1 MHLWY
6 FVRVLY
12 AYRVRQACLPSLGCY
27 ADRIFVIIMFNFT
40 WLWMC
45 WHALYIFVCGL
56 NPLPCVHADFWIPK
70 GWRHH
75 YGVWFYCILS
85 YVLKGPM
92 SFEYIH
98 ICGLECVERLYVLW
112 RHTHLSRLFPV
123 CKESDDLC
131 NKISRSSCWYIRSYA
146 YTFLGLYFEIS
157 RAYWDSHN
165 YWPRS
170 ARVIYSSA
178 RVSNC
183 ENLLW

>member
-45 WHALYIFVCGL
+45 WHALYICVCGL

-98 ICGLECVERLYVLW
+98 ICGSNVLKGPMCFEHIHICGLECVKRPYVLW
-112 RHTHLSRLFPV
+112 THTLLWTRMCWKV
-123 CKESDDLC
+123 LC
-131 NKISRSSCWYIRSYA
+131 ALNT
-146 YTFLGLYFEIS
+146 YTFVDLM
-157 RAYWDSHN
+157 
-165 YWPRS
+165 
-170 ARVIYSSA
+170 
-178 RVSNC
+178 C
-183 ENLLW
+183 